1 MRKTLYLGMFLMLIS
16 IALISCGDTAG
27 DVSKS
32 EIGTPSTDLL
42 TAIDKEDFSIIKQ
55 HIVAGTNINDYPIPK
70 GQPFEGVEPL
80 ILAVLKDNS
89 EIVQLLLDNGA
100 DIEITAKNK
109 DEGKPLH
116 WAVYFQQEE
125 MVSFLLSSGAN
136 VNSLDGNGLT
146 PLDTASG
153 VKLTVMQSPEKL
165 KINERISQILID
177 NGGQSASDL

>member
-1 MRKTLYLGMFLMLIS
+1 MLGPS
-16 IALISCGDTAG
+16 GALPAPFWLPRGAPGRLRSHFRGPER
-27 DVSKS
+27 VVFESKS
-32 EIGTPSTDLL
+32 GFDRVQSASKSIPTTS
-42 TAIDKEDFSIIKQ
+42 IMFS
-55 HIVAGTNINDYPIPK
+55 
-70 GQPFEGVEPL
+70 
-80 ILAVLKDNS
+80 KDT
-89 EIVQLLLDNGA
+89 
-100 DIEITAKNK
+100 ITMNMNMKNK

-116 WAVYFQQEE
+116 WAVYFQLEE